1 MKDSRSL
8 SAGKQVPWLLFRIAV
23 VVALCVALWFA
34 TWVMDRASI
43 KLAWFAYGWTYGF
56 FVNAIPV
63 VMVFLLLLALFNRA
77 LLAFIITLLLTLALY
92 AINFL
97 KLKYLRIPVTFSDVY
112 VLGNLHVA
120 TLKLLLDYVK
130 AWQLAAVLFAAAGIG
145 AVLAWLE
152 HGFFRRRS
160 VTRAAVALVAA
171 GGLVSA
177 GAGVGW
183 VGRIYAYDP
192 LRVAPYAPVL
202 TQAHAG
208 LISSILSAD
217 AMRRYTANAP
227 VDVAAAN
234 AFLAMATP
242 PVASLAP
249 AAGAVRP
256 DIVVIQSESFFDPGI
271 LKDLANTD
279 ATLPN
284 LHRALAAGVG
294 GTMDPPTFGGS
305 TLRTEFEVLT
315 GVPMAAYPQVEFPY
329 LQIVQPVIPGFVR
342 ILRGDGYDAVAIHP
356 NHRTFWN
363 RDVAFKEIG
372 FQRFI
377 SKSDFPADARRDGWY
392 LSDEALTDQV
402 IATLDKASAPT
413 LVFAISI
420 EAHGP
425 YLDDPVDDPARRA
438 AIPLPD
444 GLHGN
449 AALEYRNYMYH
460 IQNADR
466 QMGRLWQFLV
476 KRGRPFLL
484 VFYGDHLP
492 ALTHVYAQTGFDDG
506 QPGPDQFVP
515 WFIVGTGVEPRTLHI
530 ESWMLGSDILRMAGV
545 PLSPY
550 YQQVARAQSAL
561 AAKPDAQQ
569 QDAIQQGVNALAQ
582 MHLRG
587 TVDALV
593 ARDDAAGRNNAH
605 VAAER

>member
-1 MKDSRSL
+1 MKDSQSL
-8 SAGKQVPWLLFRIAV
+8 FTGKKVSWLLCRVAV
-23 VVALCVALWFA
+23 VVTLCVALWFA

-43 KLAWFAYGWTYGF
+43 KLQWFAYGWTYGSF
-56 FVNAIPV
+56 ANAIPV
-63 VMVFLLLLALFNRA
+63 VMVFLLLLALCNRT
-77 LLAFIITLLLTLALY
+77 LLAFGITLLLTLALY

-97 KLKYLRIPVTFSDVY
+97 KLKYLRIPVAFSDVY

-130 AWQLAAVLFAAAGIG
+130 LWQIVAVLLAAASVGAG
-145 AVLAWLE
+145 LAWLE
-152 HGFFRRRS
+152 RGFFRRRS
-160 VTRAAVALVAA
+160 VARVLVALVAA
-171 GGLVSA
+171 AWLAS
-177 GAGVGW
+177 AGVGW
-183 VGRIYAYDP
+183 MGRIYAYDP
-192 LRVAPYAPVL
+192 LRVTPYAPVL

-208 LISSILSAD
+208 LISSILNAA
-217 AMRRYTANAP
+217 AMHRYTANAP
-227 VDVAAAN
+227 VDATAAK
-234 AFLAMATP
+234 AFLAMAAPATALP
-242 PVASLAP
+242 EP
-249 AAGAVRP
+249 AAGAVHP
-256 DIVVIQSESFFDPGI
+256 DIVVVQSESFFDPGI

-329 LQIVQPVIPGFVR
+329 LQIVHPVIPSFVR
-342 ILRGDGYDAVAIHP
+342 VLRGDGYGAVAIHP

-363 RDVAFKEIG
+363 RDVAFREIG

-377 SKSDFPADARRDGWY
+377 SKSDFPADAHVDGWY
-392 LSDEALTDQV
+392 ISDEALTDQI
-402 IATLDKASAPT
+402 IATLDKAASPA
-413 LVFAISI
+413 LIFAVSI

-425 YLDDPVDDPARRA
+425 YVDDPVDDPARRD
-438 AIPLPD
+438 AIPLPA
-444 GLHGN
+444 GLHGK

-460 IQNADR
+460 IQDADR
-466 QMGRLWQFLV
+466 QMGRLWNFLV

-506 QPGPDQFVP
+506 QTGPDQFVP
-515 WFIVGTGVEPRTLHI
+515 WFIVGTGIEPHALHI

-550 YQQVARAQSAL
+550 YQQVAKAQAML
-561 AAKPDAQQ
+561 AAHPDAQQ
-569 QDAIQQGVNALAQ
+569 QGIVQQGVNALAQ

-587 TVDALV
+587 TFDAFV
-593 ARDDAAGRNNAH
+593 ARDDAAGRQNVH
-605 VAAER
+605 AAADR